1 MYNPEEILIIGK
13 TGQLTQSL
21 RELMPGAHSVG
32 RPEFN
37 VADASTHAHIP
48 WSKYKIIINAS
59 AYTAVDAAETP
70 DGRKEAWGVNA
81 IGVRN
86 LCAYALQYNA
96 ALIHVSTDYVFDG
109 LTPNHSE
116 TEAVAPL
123 NVYGHSKAAGELA
136 VSLLPKHYIIRTQ
149 WLIGAGK
156 NFVRTMYDLGKKGV
170 SPSVVNDQFGRLTFT
185 NSLADFVAY
194 LLEHG
199 HAYGTYHFSNTG
211 AVASWADIAA
221 EVFKIANFESHVIPV
236 TTEEFKKDR
245 SPFAERP
252 SHCDFNLT
260 KMMSTGFTTRDWQT
274 KLKIYLDSLN

>member
-1 MYNPEEILIIGK
+1 
-13 TGQLTQSL
+13 
-21 RELMPGAHSVG
+21 
-32 RPEFN
+32 
-37 VADASTHAHIP
+37 
-48 WSKYKIIINAS
+48 
-59 AYTAVDAAETP
+59 
-70 DGRKEAWGVNA
+70 
-81 IGVRN
+81 
-86 LCAYALQYNA
+86 
-96 ALIHVSTDYVFDG
+96 
-109 LTPNHSE
+109 
-116 TEAVAPL
+116 
-123 NVYGHSKAAGELA
+123 
-136 VSLLPKHYIIRTQ
+136 
-149 WLIGAGK
+149 
-156 NFVRTMYDLGKKGV
+156 MYDLGKKGV